1 MTRSEDLKKL
11 QEIQEKYMGVLDI
24 NIETRNDQQK
34 TMFTMTNYPCS
45 KKLYI
50 YKLNWYIDNTKIFDE
65 IYEQINKLNK

>member
-1 MTRSEDLKKL
+1 MIRIEDLKKL

-34 TMFTMTNYPCS
+34 TMFTMTNYPYS

-50 YKLNWYIDNTKIFDE
+50 YKLNWYSDNTKIFDE
-65 IYEQINKLNK
+65 IYEQINKLYK